1 MNRVLNENALLRDV
15 ERLQD
20 ANTLIKAVG
29 VGSLYAIGI
38 ACVWFLCVAVPAGA
52 LWK

>member
-1 MNRVLNENALLRDV
+1 MERAINDNDLLRDV

-29 VGSLYAIGI
+29 IGSLYAIAI
-38 ACVWFLCVAVPAGA
+38 ACVWFLCVAAPAGA

>member
-1 MNRVLNENALLRDV
+1 MNRAFNDNSLLRDV

-20 ANTLIKAVG
+20 ANRLIKAVG
-29 VGSLYAIGI
+29 VIGMYGMSI
-38 ACVWFLCVAVPAGA
+38 ACVWFLCVAAPAGA

>member
-1 MNRVLNENALLRDV
+1 MHRALNDNALLRDIS
-15 ERLQD
+15 RLED
-20 ANTLIKAVG
+20 VNTILKTIGVVG
-29 VGSLYAIGI
+29 GSGFAI

>member
-1 MNRVLNENALLRDV
+1 MQRVLNDNALLRDV
-15 ERLQD
+15 ERLED

-29 VGSLYAIGI
+29 VGSLYSIGI
-38 ACVWFLCVAVPAGA
+38 ACVWFLCVAAPAGA